1 MRDREE
7 RRKECLRKCGSL
19 LAQRDYTCARL
30 RDKLSNAGY
39 EEDLIAEVIESL
51 KEARYLDDR
60 RYARSFAEAHWE
72 DRSRLR
78 IRADLEG
85 RGVPQQI
92 ISEIL
97 EEVYEEHGNE
107 AEIRQI
113 RKLIEKRSFDP
124 STASWEDRS
133 RLQAFLYRKGYGSAS
148 VRAAMNAEWLDSD
161 EDSV

>member
-7 RRKECLRKCGSL
+7 RRKECLRKCGNL

-39 EEDLIAEVIESL
+39 EEDLVAEVIGSL
-51 KEARYLDDR
+51 KEAHYLDDR
-60 RYARSFAEAHWE
+60 RYAHSFAEAHWE

-85 RGVPQQI
+85 RGVPPQI
-92 ISEIL
+92 ISEVL
-97 EEVYEEHGNE
+97 EEVTEERGNV

-113 RKLIEKRSFDP
+113 RKLMEKRGFDP
-124 STASWEDRS
+124 STASWEERS
-133 RLQAFLYRKGYGSAS
+133 RIQAFLYRKGYGSAS
-148 VRAAMNAEWLDSD
+148 VRAAMSAELLDSD
-161 EDSV
+161 EYSV

>member
-7 RRKECLRKCGSL
+7 RRKECLRKCGNL

-39 EEDLIAEVIESL
+39 EEDLVTEVIGSL
-51 KEARYLDDR
+51 IEAHYLDDR
-60 RYARSFAEAHWE
+60 RYAHSFAEAHWE

-85 RGVPQQI
+85 RGVQPQI
-92 ISEIL
+92 ISEVL
-97 EEVYEEHGNE
+97 EEVSEERGNG

-113 RKLIEKRSFDP
+113 RKLMEKRGFDP
-124 STASWEDRS
+124 STASWEERS
-133 RLQAFLYRKGYGSAS
+133 RIQAFLYRKGYGSAS
-148 VRAAMNAEWLDSD
+148 VRAAMSAELLDSD
-161 EDSV
+161 EYSV

>member
-1 MRDREE
+1 
-7 RRKECLRKCGSL
+7 
-19 LAQRDYTCARL
+19 
-30 RDKLSNAGY
+30 
-39 EEDLIAEVIESL
+39 
-51 KEARYLDDR
+51 
-60 RYARSFAEAHWE
+60 
-72 DRSRLR
+72 
-78 IRADLEG
+78 
-85 RGVPQQI
+85 VPQQI

-148 VRAAMNAEWLDSD
+148 VRAAMNAELLDSD
-161 EDSV
+161 EYSV

>member
-39 EEDLIAEVIESL
+39 EEDLVAEVIGSL
-51 KEARYLDDR
+51 IEAHYLDDR
-60 RYARSFAEAHWE
+60 RYAQSFAEAHWE

-78 IRADLEG
+78 IRADLDS
-85 RGVPQQI
+85 RGVPSQI
-92 ISEIL
+92 ISEVL
-97 EEVYEEHGNE
+97 EEVSGERGNE

-113 RKLIEKRSFDP
+113 RRLMEKRGFDP
-124 STASWEDRS
+124 LAAAWEERS
-133 RLQAFLYRKGYGSAS
+133 RMQAFLYRKGYGSAS
-148 VRAAMNAEWLDSD
+148 VRAAMSAELLDSD
-161 EDSV
+161 GYCV